1 MSDED
6 AYMALVTSNSQS
18 ELTSLERGLHA
29 LGATQRGKRG
39 KSIQAYA
46 GQVGRKVT
54 SVKLELYAAE
64 VVTSVTVSLASA
76 QDYTRHLAELHSAP
90 AWLWPALVARLLADG
105 WTVDAARKQ
114 VERSN
119 CPLWPAM
126 SAIARTTGRE
136 PCRRTPGPTCS
147 MEERAGRQPG
157 RTRRS
162 TRLLPLQSRQPGAV
176 RIVRVTED
184 GKREVVEAG
193 ES

>member
-1 MSDED
+1 MHCTENDED
-6 AYMALVTSNSQS
+6 PGIS
-18 ELTSLERGLHA
+18 
-29 LGATQRGKRG
+29 
-39 KSIQAYA
+39 
-46 GQVGRKVT
+46 GRLRPESAHIDRT
-54 SVKLELYAAE
+54 RAAAE
-64 VVTSVTVSLASA
+64 VAAACPHVGTGLTESW
-76 QDYTRHLAELHSAP
+76 RHLAEIHPAP
-90 AWLWPALVARLLADG
+90 RWLWPALVKRLLADG

-176 RIVRVTED
+176 RIVRVTQD